1 MSSACSGGNRNHV
14 FSMLTAC
21 ALIVTSAL
29 VLPQSAFA
37 EGSSAVTH
45 ADSSSSSRPVETIMG
60 ASNDY
65 QAIARAAASYD
76 ASNLASAVSLAQSA
90 AAAPAVSLTQPAQPG
105 TVAQGEIATSPV
117 SVAEDGTMTGTDSLG
132 NSYSVTPVF
141 DENSGAELVNGS
153 VVARNDEGQSLV
165 TSVTRGGLRNIF
177 ILDNFSSSRELSF
190 RYDLPEGT
198 LFQQQ
203 SDGSII
209 VATEVE
215 KKIVLP
221 AEQMRVESAV
231 KAIVGGTNSIDYS
244 RLTDSQIDQL
254 AAIPEPKTITVKA
267 QEKIATISAP
277 WAVDAQGKPVPTHYE
292 LQGNKLTQVVDAT
305 KDTTFPV
312 TADPAWWWWVAS
324 AVSCVVGVVGILQG
338 WVFARVINV
347 ARHAKASSLLAINLK
362 QYGSNFINGIISY
375 LITGGGAP
383 NPNDSL
389 KKAVVTTLY
398 NLLYLV
404 LSAVNLLGCYNLVY
418 EGVKAVYTRYY
429 APRKKRR

>member
-1 MSSACSGGNRNHV
+1 MSSARSGGNRNHV

-21 ALIVTSAL
+21 ALILTSAL

-37 EGSSAVTH
+37 EEASATTQ

-60 ASNDY
+60 ASDDH

-76 ASNLASAVSLAQSA
+76 ASDLASAVSLAQSA

-105 TVAQGEIATSPV
+105 TVAQGETATSPV

-141 DENSGAELVNGS
+141 DENSGAQLVNGS

-221 AEQMRVESAV
+221 AEQKRVENAV
-231 KAIVGGTNSIDYS
+231 KAIVGDPNNIDYS
-244 RLTDSQIDQL
+244 QLTDSQIDQL
-254 AAIPEPKTITVKA
+254 AAIPDPKSITVKV

-312 TADPAWWWWVAS
+312 TADPAWWWWATTTINCVINLGILIVPIAKAGKLLQIFKSGRAGARIATWAKKWGIALALAVMNYVSGNTSPQFKNASFKS
-324 AVSCVVGVVGILQG
+324 AVKTIWHDAFNIIIDTLQLG
-338 WVFARVINV
+338 ACQ
-347 ARHAKASSLLAINLK
+347 KLLWE
-362 QYGSNFINGIISY
+362 FIHH
-375 LITGGGAP
+375 
-383 NPNDSL
+383 
-389 KKAVVTTLY
+389 
-398 NLLYLV
+398 
-404 LSAVNLLGCYNLVY
+404 
-418 EGVKAVYTRYY
+418 
-429 APRKKRR
+429 